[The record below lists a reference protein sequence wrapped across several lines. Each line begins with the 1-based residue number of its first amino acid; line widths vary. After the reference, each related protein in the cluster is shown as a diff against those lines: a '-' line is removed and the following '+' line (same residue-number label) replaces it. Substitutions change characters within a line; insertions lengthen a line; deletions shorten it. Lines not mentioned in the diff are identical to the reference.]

1 MAYRFNGVECD
12 TFEELQRLQ
21 GSARTTS
28 AVVKETRVPVAN
40 ANPILLYSKHP
51 GKAGIKCYHPDA
63 QGVHINCNDC
73 NDDGLTLRDY
83 SVMRADS

>member
-28 AVVKETRVPVAN
+28 AVVKETRKEKKV
-40 ANPILLYSKHP
+40 K
-51 GKAGIKCYHPDA
+51 GKLVCRHCGSESCSGGTYCPSDP
-63 QGVHINCNDC
+63 
-73 NDDGLTLRDY
+73 R
-83 SVMRADS
+83 

>member
-28 AVVKETRVPVAN
+28 AVVKETRKERCAKESCQSTNKAHFGACPSDSRTVSEAHGENCECLRCETGVG
-40 ANPILLYSKHP
+40 HP
-51 GKAGIKCYHPDA
+51 
-63 QGVHINCNDC
+63 
-73 NDDGLTLRDY
+73 
-83 SVMRADS
+83 